1 MKGQDQEGD
10 TPAGMPG
17 GKAAL
22 RQQMFEMARQPL
34 SQDEVESVAFQA
46 GGGSDA
52 AEAAALQPAQQ
63 YPGDALPAPP
73 RKSRRGLRKV
83 YRRKLPPEE

>member
-1 MKGQDQEGD
+1 MAQQQGD

-34 SQDEVESVAFQA
+34 GEEELESVVYQA
-46 GGGSDA
+46 QAAPDLLLQGGIY
-52 AEAAALQPAQQ
+52 E
-63 YPGDALPAPP
+63 
-73 RKSRRGLRKV
+73 K
-83 YRRKLPPEE
+83 

>member
-17 GKAAL
+17 GKAAM
-22 RQQMFEMARQPL
+22 RQQMFEMARQPA
-34 SQDEVESVAFQA
+34 SEDELESVAFQA
-46 GGGSDA
+46 LPGADSGEAVAAGQEESQADA
-52 AEAAALQPAQQ
+52 GL
-63 YPGDALPAPP
+63 APP

-83 YRRKLPPEE
+83 HRRKSPPEE